1 METNRVGRAVFY
13 GFVPDAP
20 IRPVAVFAG
29 AHDGYPAKE
38 NDERT
43 SMSAIDTIRARHS
56 VREYLN
62 KPIGG
67 VQLAGLRHAIIE
79 AEQKSGLDIQ
89 LVRDNPEVFQVVARF
104 GLVRGA
110 TASIVFCTD
119 GKDTDEAIGYW
130 GQRIVLTAQE
140 LGLNTCWCALCS
152 RKKSKA
158 VLRGDKKV
166 RIAIA
171 VGLGKTQGSNRKTK
185 PLSELCTVE
194 GGSMA
199 NGAGEGAGACALP
212 SWFATAME
220 AAQLAPTAMNAQN
233 FHVTLRVDGKT
244 VAARTT
250 KEGAWSAIDLG
261 IVRRNFEEAANETGA
276 DWRWE

>member
-1 METNRVGRAVFY
+1 
-13 GFVPDAP
+13 
-20 IRPVAVFAG
+20 
-29 AHDGYPAKE
+29 
-38 NDERT
+38 
-43 SMSAIDTIRARHS
+43 MSAIDTIRARHS
-56 VREYLN
+56 VREYLD
-62 KPIGG
+62 KPLSG
-67 VQLAGLRHAIIE
+67 VQLAGLRRAVVE

-89 LVRDNPEVFQVVARF
+89 LVTDNPEVFQVVARF

-110 TASIVFCTD
+110 TASVVFCAE
-119 GKDTDEAIGYW
+119 GKDADEAIGYW

-140 LGLNTCWCALCS
+140 LGLNTCWCAICS

-166 RIAIA
+166 RIVIA
-171 VGLGKTQGSNRKTK
+171 VGLGKTQGKDRKTK

-199 NGAGEGAGACALP
+199 NGAGVGTGTGAGAGMGESGLP
-212 SWFATAME
+212 AWFVTAME
-220 AAQLAPTAMNAQN
+220 AAQLAPTAVNAQN
-233 FHVTLRVDGKT
+233 FHITLRADGKT
-244 VAARTT
+244 VTARAT
-250 KEGAWSAIDLG
+250 KEGGWSAIDLG

>member
-1 METNRVGRAVFY
+1 MG
-13 GFVPDAP
+13 
-20 IRPVAVFAG
+20 
-29 AHDGYPAKE
+29 
-38 NDERT
+38 
-43 SMSAIDTIRARHS
+43 AIDTIRARHS
-56 VREYLN
+56 VREYLD
-62 KPIGG
+62 KPLAG
-67 VQLAGLRHAIIE
+67 VQLAGLRRAVVE

-89 LVRDNPEVFQVVARF
+89 LVTDNPEVFQVVARF

-110 TASIVFCTD
+110 TASIVFCAE

-140 LGLNTCWCALCS
+140 LRLNTCWCALCS

-166 RIAIA
+166 RIVIA
-171 VGLGKTQGSNRKTK
+171 VGLGKTQGHDRKTK

-194 GGSMA
+194 GGMTS
-199 NGAGEGAGACALP
+199 GVGAGAGAGADTLP
-212 SWFATAME
+212 VWFATAME
-220 AAQLAPTAMNAQN
+220 AAQLAPTAMNSQN
-233 FHVTLRVDGKT
+233 FLITLRADGKT
-244 VAARTT
+244 VSARAT

>member
-110 TASIVFCTD
+110 TASIVFCAD

-152 RKKSKA
+152 RKKSKV

-166 RIAIA
+166 RIVIA
-171 VGLGKTQGSNRKTK
+171 VGLGKTQGSTRKTK
-185 PLSELCTVE
+185 PLSELCTAE
-194 GGSMA
+194 SGSMA
-199 NGAGEGAGACALP
+199 SGAGEGAGARALP

-233 FHVTLRVDGKT
+233 FHITLRADGKT
-244 VAARTT
+244 VAVRAT
-250 KEGAWSAIDLG
+250 KEGTWSAIDLG

>member
-1 METNRVGRAVFY
+1 
-13 GFVPDAP
+13 
-20 IRPVAVFAG
+20 
-29 AHDGYPAKE
+29 
-38 NDERT
+38 
-43 SMSAIDTIRARHS
+43 MSAIDTIRARHS
-56 VREYLN
+56 VREYLD
-62 KPIGG
+62 KPLAG
-67 VQLAGLRHAIIE
+67 VQLAGLRRAVVE

-89 LVRDNPEVFQVVARF
+89 LVTDNPEVFQVVARF

-110 TASIVFCTD
+110 TASIVFCAE

-166 RIAIA
+166 RIVIA
-171 VGLGKTQGSNRKTK
+171 VGLGKTQGHDRKTK
-185 PLSELCTVE
+185 PLSELCAVE

-199 NGAGEGAGACALP
+199 NGAGVGTGTGAGAGMGESGLP
-212 SWFATAME
+212 AWFATAME
-220 AAQLAPTAMNAQN
+220 AAQLAPTAVNAQN
-233 FHVTLRVDGKT
+233 FHITLRADGKT
-244 VAARTT
+244 VTARAT
-250 KEGAWSAIDLG
+250 KEGGWSAIDLG

>member
-43 SMSAIDTIRARHS
+43 NMSAIDTIRARHS
-56 VREYLN
+56 VREYLG

-110 TASIVFCTD
+110 TASIVFCAD

-152 RKKSKA
+152 RKKSKV

-166 RIAIA
+166 RLVVA
-171 VGLGKTQGSNRKTK
+171 VGYGKVPGKARKTK
-185 PLSELCTVE
+185 PLSELYTAE
-194 GGSMA
+194 SGSMA
-199 NGAGEGAGACALP
+199 RVTGKGAGARALP

-233 FHVTLRVDGKT
+233 FHITLRADGKT

>member
-1 METNRVGRAVFY
+1 
-13 GFVPDAP
+13 
-20 IRPVAVFAG
+20 
-29 AHDGYPAKE
+29 
-38 NDERT
+38 
-43 SMSAIDTIRARHS
+43 MSAIDTIRARHS
-56 VREYLN
+56 VREYLD
-62 KPIGG
+62 KPLAG
-67 VQLAGLRHAIIE
+67 VQLAGLRRAVLE

-89 LVRDNPEVFQVVARF
+89 LVTDNPEVFQVVARF

-110 TASIVFCTD
+110 TASIVFCAE

-166 RIAIA
+166 RIVIA
-171 VGLGKTQGSNRKTK
+171 VGLGKTQGHDRKTK

-194 GGSMA
+194 GGSVVS
-199 NGAGEGAGACALP
+199 GAGAGAGADGSASEGGLP
-212 SWFATAME
+212 TWFATAME

-233 FHVTLRVDGKT
+233 FHVTLRADGKT
-244 VAARTT
+244 VSARAT
-250 KEGAWSAIDLG
+250 KEGAWNAIDVG

>member
-38 NDERT
+38 SNEGT
-43 SMSAIDTIRARHS
+43 IMSAIDTIRARHS
-56 VREYLN
+56 VREYLG
-62 KPIGG
+62 KPISG

-89 LVRDNPEVFQVVARF
+89 LVTDNPEVFQVVARF

-110 TASIVFCTD
+110 TASIVFCAD
-119 GKDTDEAIGYW
+119 EKDADEAIGYW

-166 RIAIA
+166 RLVVA
-171 VGLGKTQGSNRKTK
+171 VGYGKVPGKARKTK
-185 PLSELCTVE
+185 PLGELCTVE

-199 NGAGEGAGACALP
+199 SGAGEGAGARALP

-233 FHVTLRVDGKT
+233 FHITLRADGKT
-244 VAARTT
+244 VAVRAT

-276 DWRWE
+276 DWCWE

>member
-1 METNRVGRAVFY
+1 
-13 GFVPDAP
+13 
-20 IRPVAVFAG
+20 
-29 AHDGYPAKE
+29 
-38 NDERT
+38 
-43 SMSAIDTIRARHS
+43 MSTIDTIRARHS
-56 VREYLN
+56 VREYLD
-62 KPIGG
+62 KPLSG
-67 VQLAGLRHAIIE
+67 VQLAGLRRAVVE

-89 LVRDNPEVFQVVARF
+89 LVTDNPEVFQVVARF

-110 TASIVFCTD
+110 SASIVFCAE
-119 GKDTDEAIGYW
+119 GKDADEAIGYW

-140 LGLNTCWCALCS
+140 LGLNTCWCAICS

-166 RIAIA
+166 RIVIA
-171 VGLGKTQGSNRKTK
+171 VGLGKTQGKERKTK

-194 GGSMA
+194 GSSA
-199 NGAGEGAGACALP
+199 AGGVGAGAEAGASAGAGAGADTLP
-212 SWFATAME
+212 VWFATAME
-220 AAQLAPTAMNAQN
+220 AAQLAPTAMNSQN
-233 FHVTLRVDGKT
+233 FLITLRADGKT
-244 VAARTT
+244 VSARAT

>member
-1 METNRVGRAVFY
+1 MG
-13 GFVPDAP
+13 
-20 IRPVAVFAG
+20 
-29 AHDGYPAKE
+29 
-38 NDERT
+38 
-43 SMSAIDTIRARHS
+43 AIDTIRARHS
-56 VREYLN
+56 VREYLD
-62 KPIGG
+62 KPFAG
-67 VQLAGLRHAIIE
+67 VQLAGLRRAVVE

-89 LVRDNPEVFQVVARF
+89 LVTDNPEVFQVVARF

-110 TASIVFCTD
+110 TASIVFCAE

-158 VLRGDKKV
+158 VLRGEKKV
-166 RIAIA
+166 RIVIA
-171 VGLGKTQGSNRKTK
+171 VGLGKTQGHDRKTK
-185 PLSELCTVE
+185 PLSELCTME

-199 NGAGEGAGACALP
+199 SGAGAGEGAGVGEGVDTLP
-212 SWFATAME
+212 AWFATAME
-220 AAQLAPTAMNAQN
+220 AAQLAPTAMNSQS
-233 FHVTLRVDGKT
+233 FHITLRADGKT
-244 VAARTT
+244 VSARAT
-250 KEGAWSAIDLG
+250 KEGAWGSIDLG